1 MELLQSIYFKKFG
14 KNSNETRN
22 FNLYAD
28 LMDKSLNFSED
39 CVLCTKIK
47 QMAMNSSFID
57 EILSAQQIQNKIK
70 MSVHY

>member
-1 MELLQSIYFKKFG
+1 MTLCYTFMELLQSIHFKTFW
-14 KNSNETRN
+14 KNCNETRN

-47 QMAMNSSFID
+47 QMAMNSSLID
-57 EILSAQQIQNKIK
+57 EILPTEQI
-70 MSVHY
+70 